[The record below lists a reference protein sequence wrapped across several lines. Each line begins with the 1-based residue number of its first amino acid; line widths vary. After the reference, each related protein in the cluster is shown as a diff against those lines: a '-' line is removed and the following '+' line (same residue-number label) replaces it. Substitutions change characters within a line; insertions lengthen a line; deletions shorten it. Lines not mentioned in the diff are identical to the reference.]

1 MAVSRLLGGNLSR
14 YDQNNQKAVKSPKS
28 AKHNQRK
35 VENRHCDNQIKKSS
49 TEPSR
54 TKNTD
59 LKSRKAGFLDRLP
72 FTFMKPDGNKS
83 NQLDPDKLPK
93 SLSNVAKKGG
103 KAKTAEEARGALKGY
118 FQLLRQSYS
127 REAPPSP
134 KVREQLY
141 NDVVK
146 LSAKVM
152 SFEFTAGK
160 DNDKEKMLGLTAELL
175 QQMQTGLE
183 TSSAEFVNSQVTAV
197 LSLGM
202 MTPEDKEFL
211 FASCLNTQIIS
222 VDKYT
227 ADIENLDRRVS
238 KLNTELAGAKPED
251 VDGLRGRIK
260 NAGLE
265 RDDLVRKH
273 DQLVNKEKG
282 GMHGQKEFFQS
293 CYKIMMDQVRS
304 EIRTGLKKQLNKK
317 SADLGAGL
325 VKSIM
330 DKMDSTLR
338 SKSESIAKNAANEK
352 KGVKAEIV
360 YQQKRTGLFLLLNE
374 EVSVLLGGDKKGS
387 SELKSLPTDKSD
399 SPRSAPARG
408 EEPKGV
414 DLTSVKLDIDDVFLP
429 MNKQAEEWAET
440 LLNRLPDSVRKVVD
454 VEDLA
459 RRLTDKALEM
469 DIRDG
474 LILPEGSESPFNRNS
489 VSRKAI
495 RRKKGTEASKP
506 STSVTEALKEAVVK
520 QEQKIK
526 ALAANLHTTADT
538 KKQGVVQ
545 ELVRFFEDVIEQHR
559 IEAGKGFTGRSSTWL

>member
-1 MAVSRLLGGNLSR
+1 MVPISQ
-14 YDQNNQKAVKSPKS
+14 QNNTLSLNGLNPQAFELMAICGHRVVSIKEESSSKF
-28 AKHNQRK
+28 K
-35 VENRHCDNQIKKSS
+35 VNTECTNGIRDYSHKPCKGFMQFRIK
-49 TEPSR
+49 
-54 TKNTD
+54 
-59 LKSRKAGFLDRLP
+59 
-72 FTFMKPDGNKS
+72 
-83 NQLDPDKLPK
+83 
-93 SLSNVAKKGG
+93 
-103 KAKTAEEARGALKGY
+103 
-118 FQLLRQSYS
+118 
-127 REAPPSP
+127 
-134 KVREQLY
+134 
-141 NDVVK
+141 
-146 LSAKVM
+146 
-152 SFEFTAGK
+152 
-160 DNDKEKMLGLTAELL
+160 
-175 QQMQTGLE
+175 QTGTELYLGKFDHHE
-183 TSSAEFVNSQVTAV
+183 RCQEQTSS
-197 LSLGM
+197 G
-202 MTPEDKEFL
+202 
-211 FASCLNTQIIS
+211 
-222 VDKYT
+222 
-227 ADIENLDRRVS
+227 
-238 KLNTELAGAKPED
+238 
-251 VDGLRGRIK
+251 
-260 NAGLE
+260 
-265 RDDLVRKH
+265 
-273 DQLVNKEKG
+273 
-282 GMHGQKEFFQS
+282 
-293 CYKIMMDQVRS
+293 
-304 EIRTGLKKQLNKK
+304 
-317 SADLGAGL
+317 
-325 VKSIM
+325 
-330 DKMDSTLR
+330 
-338 SKSESIAKNAANEK
+338 
-352 KGVKAEIV
+352 
-360 YQQKRTGLFLLLNE
+360 
-374 EVSVLLGGDKKGS
+374 LLGGDKKGS